1 MTYEAKITLKFD
13 SKWEYTG
20 GIYDDETLPEE
31 HITMAVPAQDLNTTQ
46 LFTLFTNFARAIGHT
61 EVSIMKGACSVSFND
76 MRSEEDMRK
85 VAEEYDLKLVEDYR
99 NKLVEYDVQQDKD
112 IKELEAEV
120 RDLKAKLSRAL
131 NPDAPQYLPEEMDAM
146 TAENEVSI
154 DTLKNADVVCFDCG
168 SKYGEYHDRVS
179 SVWEGKCNVCGEVK
193 NITESRDFKYLTKG
207 IQELKNK

>member
-13 SKWEYTG
+13 STWEHKIG
-20 GIYDDETLPEE
+20 SSFGKDILPEE
-31 HITMAVPAQDLNTTQ
+31 HITMEVPAQDLNTNQ

-61 EVSIMKGACSVSFND
+61 EMSIMQGACSVAFND
-76 MRSEEDMRK
+76 MRSEEEMRK

-99 NKLVEYDVQQDKD
+99 DEVCK
-112 IKELEAEV
+112 LEAEV

-131 NPDAPQYLPEEMDAM
+131 NSSAEQYTEEEISAM
-146 TAENEVSI
+146 CAENEVSI

-193 NITESRDFKYLTKG
+193 YITESRDFKYLAKG
-207 IQELKNK
+207 IKELTK

>member
-61 EVSIMKGACSVSFND
+61 EVSIMKGACSVAFND

-85 VAEEYDLKLVEDYR
+85 VAEEYDLKLSEDYR
-99 NKLVEYDVQQDKD
+99 DEVCK
-112 IKELEAEV
+112 LEAEV
-120 RDLKAKLSRAL
+120 RDLKAKLSRL
-131 NPDAPQYLPEEMDAM
+131 EQPDAPQYLDEEMDAM
-146 TAENEVSI
+146 SAWNNLVPGTDAAYAFGCKCPILDNQEMPDDKKWVNG
-154 DTLKNADVVCFDCG
+154 DCPL
-168 SKYGEYHDRVS
+168 H
-179 SVWEGKCNVCGEVK
+179 GKVK
-193 NITESRDFKYLTKG
+193 
-207 IQELKNK
+207 

>member
-61 EVSIMKGACSVSFND
+61 EMGIMKGACSVAFND
-76 MRSEEDMRK
+76 MRSVEDMRK

-99 NKLVEYDVQQDKD
+99 VAHTVFDEVCK
-112 IKELEAEV
+112 LEAEV
-120 RDLKAKLSRAL
+120 RDLKAKLSRL
-131 NPDAPQYLPEEMDAM
+131 EQPDNSQYTDEEMDAM
-146 TAENEVSI
+146 TAENTPSLK
-154 DTLKNADVVCFDCG
+154 TLKDAEVVCHDCG
-168 SKYGEYHDRVS
+168 DKYGVYSVGCS
-179 SVWEGKCNVCGEVK
+179 STWEGKCGVCGE
-193 NITESRDFKYLTKG
+193 TKG
-207 IQELKNK
+207 VTEVRDYGYLSKGIKELSK